1 VTKTEKCYNLGWRLA
16 KINVAAI
23 LSSNIFMLEIV
34 VNVNNISKKLL
45 QFVTCLKTIYV
56 EFQLWSRSWS
66 RSRIALRL
74 RIDQMQLLAA
84 PALAPKH

>member
-45 QFVTCLKTIYV
+45 QFVT
-56 EFQLWSRSWS
+56 FF
-66 RSRIALRL
+66 
-74 RIDQMQLLAA
+74 
-84 PALAPKH
+84 